1 MSNNLAFNR
10 VTFGLPVE
18 SFRVEAYISLEE
30 RLPVVTEYVLRL
42 IRICNAVSLAAL
54 REYFGFSDSE
64 MLAVTE
70 SLLRQGLLI
79 VEDDQAKL
87 SRFAREKFDAV
98 GDEHPRFSK
107 VELRSDTVHFDL
119 ISFTPLT
126 MSWSARCLPTD
137 NIIKLKA
144 PEEALGRSIA
154 RARDAYSQRYSEIA
168 SMRGDLR
175 EKSFGVYAVV
185 DVESKGRTYA
195 PTISVSFGIDQDG
208 QVQRSFDASFERIVP
223 DDLFYNVNEQVTAA
237 ISQTLALADTELQDF
252 VDIFE
257 DTILNR
263 YITGKKFDLLGYLDD
278 VHESKSKKYPEG
290 MEPVFGNLY
299 LQSNRERILAR
310 LRDSRSD
317 KRKQG
322 KLLTSNVAWLA
333 PNYSLWGRGRDFEE
347 IVRQLR
353 TELRQTQNDLYLGFY
368 ARPDEESTLRNT
380 YRIQDSAVHCLPRVG
395 PSDNPLTGGRLE
407 ILLYPT
413 AFAFV
418 LLHVPLPG
426 NPRLWAPVGFA
437 TTLSKHLDFLNELF
451 SIDFRQSLQVPA
463 GL

>member
-42 IRICNAVSLAAL
+42 IRICNAVPLAEL

-70 SLLRQGLLI
+70 SLIRQGLLT

-107 VELRSDTVHFDL
+107 VELRTDTVHFDL
-119 ISFTPLT
+119 ISFTPLR
-126 MSWSARCLPTD
+126 SARGSLTD
-137 NIIKLKA
+137 NIIKLEA
-144 PEEALGRSIA
+144 PEKALGRSIA
-154 RARDAYSQRYSEIA
+154 RARDAYSQRYPEIA

-185 DVESKGRTYA
+185 DVVSKHRTYA
-195 PTISVSFGIDQDG
+195 PIPISFGIDQDG

-223 DDLFYNVNEQVTAA
+223 PDLFQKVNEQVTTV
-237 ISQTLALADTELQDF
+237 ISLTDAPDATELQDF
-252 VDIFE
+252 VDIVE
-257 DTILNR
+257 DSILKG
-263 YITGKKFDLLGYLDD
+263 YITGQKFDLLRYIAD
-278 VHESKSKKYPEG
+278 VHVSKSKKYPNG
-290 MEPVFGNLY
+290 MEPIFGNLY
-299 LQSNRERILAR
+299 LQLNRQSLLAR
-310 LRDSRSD
+310 LKDHHKLKPT
-317 KRKQG
+317 KRF
-322 KLLTSNVAWLA
+322 TSKVTWLA
-333 PNYSLWGRGRDFEE
+333 PNYSLWGRGSDFEQT
-347 IVRQLR
+347 IR
-353 TELRQTQNDLYLGFY
+353 ELRAELHQAQSDLYLCLY
-368 ARPDEESTLRNT
+368 AGPDEQSTLRNT
-380 YRIQDSAVHCLPRVG
+380 YRIQDSVVHCLPNEG

-418 LLHVPLPG
+418 LLHIPLPE
-426 NPRLWAPVGFA
+426 NPGLWAPVGFS
-437 TTLSKHLDFLNELF
+437 TTLPEHLELLNYLAFNKNEPEV
-451 SIDFRQSLQVPA
+451 DVTQNEEQ
-463 GL
+463 